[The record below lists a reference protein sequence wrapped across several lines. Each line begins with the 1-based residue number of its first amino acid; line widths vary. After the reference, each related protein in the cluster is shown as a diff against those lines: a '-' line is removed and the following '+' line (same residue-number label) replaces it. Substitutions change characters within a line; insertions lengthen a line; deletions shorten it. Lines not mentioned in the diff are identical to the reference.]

1 MKSYLQQVYRI
12 NTRINSKIEQIKSL
26 RELAERITV
35 EIERTPKGNGDG
47 MAGAV
52 DSIVDLQR
60 EVCDEVAKLVDVKR
74 EIAQVIN
81 EVDNIEQRTVLELRY
96 LSCLRWE
103 EIAVIMGYTMQ
114 RVFQIHKAAINSI
127 NGERVELI

>member
-1 MKSYLQQVYRI
+1 MKSYLQQAYRI

-60 EVCDEVAKLVDVKR
+60 EVCDEVTKLVDVKR
-74 EIAQVIN
+74 EICQVIN
-81 EVDNIEQRTVLELRY
+81 EVENIEQRTVLELRY
-96 LSCLRWE
+96 LTCLRWE
-103 EIAVIMGYTMQ
+103 EIADIMGYSVNG
-114 RVFQIHKAAINSI
+114 VFRLHRAALNSAGGKNVRI
-127 NGERVELI
+127 S